1 MIEKIIT
8 KVTYGVAP
16 YYKKAAGK
24 NDAAKQV
31 GWRDAVA
38 QERRFRALAHLL
50 PLDKA
55 FSINDLGCGQGDLL
69 YFLLNRG
76 LKALDYAGYDVIE
89 EMIGLAKQKY
99 GNGNGKF
106 SLVKEP
112 SEIRKADFTVASG
125 IFSLRMDVVDEKW
138 LAYILDTLMQIDAK
152 SIKGFAFNCL
162 TKYSDAE
169 YMKPELY
176 YADPLFIFDHCKK
189 KFSKNVALLHD
200 YEEFD
205 FTIIVRK

>member
-1 MIEKIIT
+1 M
-8 KVTYGVAP
+8 
-16 YYKKAAGK
+16 
-24 NDAAKQV
+24 
-31 GWRDAVA
+31 
-38 QERRFRALAHLL
+38 
-50 PLDKA
+50 
-55 FSINDLGCGQGDLL
+55 
-69 YFLLNRG
+69 
-76 LKALDYAGYDVIE
+76 
-89 EMIGLAKQKY
+89 
-99 GNGNGKF
+99 
-106 SLVKEP
+106 
-112 SEIRKADFTVASG
+112 ASG